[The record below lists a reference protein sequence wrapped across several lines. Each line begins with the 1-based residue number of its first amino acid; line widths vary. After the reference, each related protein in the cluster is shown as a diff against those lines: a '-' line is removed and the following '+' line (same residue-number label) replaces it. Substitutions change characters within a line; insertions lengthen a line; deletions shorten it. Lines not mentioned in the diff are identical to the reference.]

1 MVTAAV
7 KRKTNTCIYGFSSA
21 RNRPLA
27 VSAPLLACRSPAK
40 SRHRAEPLIAVVRHE
55 PPRKSRVDPHERT
68 PNTQVRVIEMPI
80 RYPLVAN
87 MRFTL
92 TPCNTATWGRVCGIR
107 RCYPHEMTP

>member
-1 MVTAAV
+1 MS
-7 KRKTNTCIYGFSSA
+7 RSSD
-21 RNRPLA
+21 RPHA
-27 VSAPLLACRSPAK
+27 AK

-80 RYPLVAN
+80 RIHLVAN

-92 TPCNTATWGRVCGIR
+92 TPCNTATRGRVCRIR
-107 RCYPHEMTP
+107 RCHTREVTP